1 MPVTAAAAV
10 MMTARASHPSQVM
23 SVLSSDLQPVHV
35 AERARLFRF
44 GGGMRMNAEL
54 AEVREVFFSATPRA
68 LPFVS

>member
-1 MPVTAAAAV
+1 
-10 MMTARASHPSQVM
+10 M
-23 SVLSSDLQPVHV
+23 SVLSSDLQTVHV